1 MNTFSKNI
9 KITSPKNQLY
19 LFGYKTYFNFFI
31 KLFEKKKLPNSIIF
45 SGAKGLGKSTFIY
58 HFINYLLSINENC
71 RYSINDFSI
80 NGVFDRVSKKAFDS
94 GAISLKVTGAGGG
107 GHLFVYAEPK
117 KHKNL
122 ESNLKK
128 LGVTRVHFSYHNAGA
143 TVFLYP
149 KKYFHQIVFF
159 YFVLAY

>member
-1 MNTFSKNI
+1 MRTFLLNI
-9 KITSPKNQLY
+9 L
-19 LFGYKTYFNFFI
+19 
-31 KLFEKKKLPNSIIF
+31 
-45 SGAKGLGKSTFIY
+45 
-58 HFINYLLSINENC
+58 FINCLSTSCLISIYYLWEIKKQYASGITNT
-71 RYSINDFSI
+71 RI
-80 NGVFDRVSKKAFDS
+80 DRVSKKAFDS

-143 TVFLYP
+143 TVFNINNL
-149 KKYFHQIVFF
+149 
-159 YFVLAY
+159 